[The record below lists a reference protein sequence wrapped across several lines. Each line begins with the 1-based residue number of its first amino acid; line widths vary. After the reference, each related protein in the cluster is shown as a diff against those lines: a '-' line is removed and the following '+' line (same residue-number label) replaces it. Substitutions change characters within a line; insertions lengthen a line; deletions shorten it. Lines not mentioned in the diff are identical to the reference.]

1 MVFSD
6 FCSMTQPTWFGC
18 SSQAHYLK
26 TLFRSASITREYS
39 DDYLKLV
46 YSGKK
51 PFSSNMKKHF
61 PKPVDETKIATYFES
76 HIQADK
82 VDTLIDAFA
91 VPANLER
98 NKEYLC
104 IALAQQVAAF
114 IRSKDED
121 VDCIVVSAYETAI
134 VTEASAHYE
143 IPKRL
148 YDGDDLYVDQKD
160 KRHEVGC
167 YSPKLGE
174 AVYRANRA
182 SCHRHPKAGVC
193 SNFTSWVV
201 RQIREHKWSLDACC
215 GYAKRLGLFEPSEM
229 VCSRTLYNMVWKGCL
244 SIQPTELP
252 EALKRKAKK
261 HRVRENKKRYG
272 TSISSRPEIASLR
285 LEEGHW
291 EGDTVVGKRAGKESV
306 VLSLLEKKTETY
318 LAFRIPGKTSEAV
331 MNLMNTLHDEYGEHF
346 SQVFKTITVDNGSE
360 FADFAQVENWGSKIF
375 FAHPYT
381 SWERPQN
388 ERHNGLFR
396 AFVPKGASIEGF
408 TDEDILAAADEMNG
422 RPRKKLGYCTP
433 EELFEAF
440 LDAVYAA

>member
-1 MVFSD
+1 MDCHHCITESAERKKGQHLRMEDRGAIKVLKKLGLGTRGIARQS
-6 FCSMTQPTWFGC
+6 GC
-18 SSQAHYLK
+18 S
-26 TLFRSASITREYS
+26 ASSVRYELRRGTPARKS
-39 DDYLKLV
+39 NT
-46 YSGKK
+46 GKA
-51 PFSSNMKKHF
+51 P
-61 PKPVDETKIATYFES
+61 
-76 HIQADK
+76 
-82 VDTLIDAFA
+82 
-91 VPANLER
+91 
-98 NKEYLC
+98 
-104 IALAQQVAAF
+104 
-114 IRSKDED
+114 
-121 VDCIVVSAYETAI
+121 
-134 VTEASAHYE
+134 
-143 IPKRL
+143 
-148 YDGDDLYVDQKD
+148 G
-160 KRHEVGC
+160 

-215 GYAKRLGLFEPSEM
+215 GYAKRHGLFKPSEM
-229 VCSRTLYNMVWKGCL
+229 VCSRTIYNMVWKGRL
-244 SIQPTELP
+244 YEGV
-252 EALKRKAKK
+252 
-261 HRVRENKKRYG
+261 RVKYKRYG
-272 TSISSRPEIASLR
+272 RRICSRPEIASLR

-291 EGDTVVGKRAGKESV
+291 EGDTVVGKRAGKEAV
-306 VLSLLEKKTETY
+306 VFSLLEKKTETY

-360 FADFAQVENWGSKIF
+360 FADFAQVENWGSKVF

-408 TDEDILAAADEMNG
+408 TDEDILAAADELNG

>member
-1 MVFSD
+1 MEDRGAIKVLKKQGLGTRAIARQIGCAPS
-6 FCSMTQPTWFGC
+6 TVTNELRRGTPTRK
-18 SSQAHYLK
+18 SNK
-26 TLFRSASITREYS
+26 
-39 DDYLKLV
+39 
-46 YSGKK
+46 GKA
-51 PFSSNMKKHF
+51 P
-61 PKPVDETKIATYFES
+61 
-76 HIQADK
+76 
-82 VDTLIDAFA
+82 
-91 VPANLER
+91 
-98 NKEYLC
+98 
-104 IALAQQVAAF
+104 
-114 IRSKDED
+114 
-121 VDCIVVSAYETAI
+121 
-134 VTEASAHYE
+134 
-143 IPKRL
+143 
-148 YDGDDLYVDQKD
+148 G
-160 KRHEVGC
+160 

-182 SCHRHPKAGVC
+182 SCHRHPKSGVC

-215 GYAKRLGLFEPSEM
+215 GYGKRHGLFKPSEM
-229 VCSRTLYNMVWKGCL
+229 VCSRTLYNMVWNGHL
-244 SIQPTELP
+244 SIQPMELP

-272 TSISSRPEIASLR
+272 TSIASRPEIASLR

-291 EGDTVVGKRAGKESV
+291 EGDTVVGKRAGKEAV
-306 VLSLLEKKTETY
+306 VFSLLEKKTETY

-360 FADFAQVENWGSKIF
+360 FADFAQVENWGSKVF

-408 TDEDILAAADEMNG
+408 TEEDILAAADELNG

-433 EELFEAF
+433 EELFEAV
-440 LDAVYAA
+440 LDAVYAASPPDRAYVSIRGRGYLPRASNLLLQFAENKKFSNRKTNLTIISNITTFNLRKAAR

>member
-1 MVFSD
+1 
-6 FCSMTQPTWFGC
+6 
-18 SSQAHYLK
+18 
-26 TLFRSASITREYS
+26 
-39 DDYLKLV
+39 
-46 YSGKK
+46 
-51 PFSSNMKKHF
+51 
-61 PKPVDETKIATYFES
+61 
-76 HIQADK
+76 
-82 VDTLIDAFA
+82 
-91 VPANLER
+91 
-98 NKEYLC
+98 
-104 IALAQQVAAF
+104 
-114 IRSKDED
+114 
-121 VDCIVVSAYETAI
+121 
-134 VTEASAHYE
+134 
-143 IPKRL
+143 
-148 YDGDDLYVDQKD
+148 
-160 KRHEVGC
+160 
-167 YSPKLGE
+167 
-174 AVYRANRA
+174 
-182 SCHRHPKAGVC
+182 
-193 SNFTSWVV
+193 
-201 RQIREHKWSLDACC
+201 
-215 GYAKRLGLFEPSEM
+215 M
-229 VCSRTLYNMVWKGCL
+229 VCSRTLYNMVWKGRL

-291 EGDTVVGKRAGKESV
+291 EGDTVVGKRAGKKSV

-360 FADFAQVENWGSKIF
+360 FADFAQVENWGSKVF

-408 TDEDILAAADEMNG
+408 TDEDILAAADELNG